1 MSDKKEDV
9 QKKVADK
16 KVLDKKDIHKK
27 VCDIVVEQL
36 GVEKDK
42 IQEGTS
48 FINDLGADSL
58 DMVEV
63 VMGIEDTFGIKISD
77 EDAGKIQTVGEAVD
91 YIASN
96 S

>member
-1 MSDKKEDV
+1 MAEQKE
-9 QKKVADK
+9 
-16 KVLDKKDIHKK
+16 IYKK
-27 VCDIVVEQL
+27 VCDIVVEHL
-36 GVEKDK
+36 GVDKDK

-91 YIASN
+91 FIVKAS
-96 S
+96 

>member
-1 MSDKKEDV
+1 MAETKE
-9 QKKVADK
+9 
-16 KVLDKKDIHKK
+16 IYKK

-63 VMGIEDTFGIKISD
+63 VMGLEDTFGIKISD
-77 EDAGKIQTVGEAVD
+77 DDAGKIQTVGEAVTF
-91 YIASN
+91 ILKVSE
-96 S
+96 

>member
-1 MSDKKEDV
+1 MAETKE
-9 QKKVADK
+9 
-16 KVLDKKDIHKK
+16 IYKK

-63 VMGIEDTFGIKISD
+63 VMGIEDTFGVKISD
-77 EDAGKIQTVGEAVD
+77 EDAEKIKTVGEAVD
-91 YIASN
+91 FIAKAS
-96 S
+96 